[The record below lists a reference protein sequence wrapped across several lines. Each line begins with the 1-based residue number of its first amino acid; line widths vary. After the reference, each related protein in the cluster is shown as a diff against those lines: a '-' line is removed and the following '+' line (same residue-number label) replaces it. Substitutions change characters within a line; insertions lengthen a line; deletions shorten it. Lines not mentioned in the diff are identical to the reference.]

1 MSFHSDLNTTELK
14 LLLRIVGKTNLLFLN
29 SLKDLIKSVKNN
41 KFKDTDIN
49 IIII

>member
-14 LLLRIVGKTNLLFLN
+14 LLLRMLARQIYLFLN

-41 KFKDTDIN
+41 KFKETDIN
-49 IIII
+49 IIMI